1 MTMDDGLMVDGRT
14 KGIPPGTAPFP
25 LADVGG
31 MGWNV
36 LREDMTLPLAVLK
49 LPALD
54 HNSRWMAEFLKATGT
69 LLAPHGKTTM
79 SPALFERQLAD
90 GAWGMTLATV
100 QQVRVARANGIGRIV
115 LANQLVGRQAIDYIA
130 AELARDPA
138 FDFYCLV
145 DSIDGV
151 RQLTQRLGAEHLG
164 ANPPGRPLQVMV
176 EIGTM
181 GGRTGCRT
189 DDAALA
195 VARAVKRSEPLL
207 SLRGI
212 EGYEGMVRSDGDRDD
227 AIRAFL
233 DRIAGVAAACARED
247 LFAAR
252 PVILSAGGSAFYD
265 MVAGRLGDADLGRET
280 LVLLRSGCYLTH
292 DSKSYETM
300 FQQIRDRMPEVDGFG
315 PGPTAALEVWAYVQS
330 RPQRDKAILTVGKR
344 DISYDVDLPVPT
356 LWFRPGLHEAPAA
369 IPEGITV
376 TELNDQHAHLSLPP
390 ETDLKVGDM
399 VAFGIS
405 HPCTTFDK
413 WQVLFQVN
421 DRYDVV
427 SAVKTW
433 F

>member
-1 MTMDDGLMVDGRT
+1 
-14 KGIPPGTAPFP
+14 
-25 LADVGG
+25 
-31 MGWNV
+31 
-36 LREDMTLPLAVLK
+36 
-49 LPALD
+49 
-54 HNSRWMAEFLKATGT
+54 
-69 LLAPHGKTTM
+69 M

-151 RQLTQRLGAEHLG
+151 RQLTQRLE

-176 EIGTM
+176 EIGAM

-189 DDAALA
+189 DDAALG
-195 VARAVKRSEPLL
+195 VARAVKQSEPLL

-247 LFAAR
+247 LFAAG

-265 MVAGRLGDADLGRET
+265 MVADRLGNAVGDAGLGRET

-315 PGPTAALEVWAYVQS
+315 PGPMAALEVWAYVQS

-356 LWFRPGLHEAPAA
+356 LWFRPGLHDAPVIHAGGGGGDGIERPARPPVAA
-369 IPEGITV
+369 ARNRPEGRRHGGFRHFPS
-376 TELNDQHAHLSLPP
+376 LHHLRQVAGSVPGQRPLRHRIRCQNLVLTADADRCSVSRLPSQAQG
-390 ETDLKVGDM
+390 LM
-399 VAFGIS
+399 VRFY
-405 HPCTTFDK
+405 CK
-413 WQVLFQVN
+413 
-421 DRYDVV
+421 
-427 SAVKTW
+427 
-433 F
+433 

>member
-1 MTMDDGLMVDGRT
+1 MAIDDGLMVDGRS
-14 KGIPPGTAPFP
+14 KGIPPGTRSFP
-25 LADVGG
+25 LAGIG
-31 MGWNV
+31 AMGWNV
-36 LREDMTLPLAVLK
+36 LREDMALPLAVLK
-49 LPALD
+49 REALD
-54 HNSRWMAEFLKATGT
+54 HNGRWMAHFLETTGT

-79 SPALFERQLAD
+79 SPALFDRQLAD

-100 QQVRVARANGIGRIV
+100 QQVRVARESGISRIV

-130 AELARDPA
+130 AELAGDPA

-151 RQLTQRLGAEHLG
+151 RQLAERLAP
-164 ANPPGRPLQVMV
+164 NPPGRPFQVMV
-176 EIGTM
+176 EIGAM

-195 VARAVKRSEPLL
+195 VARAVKQAEPLL
-207 SLRGI
+207 ALRGV
-212 EGYEGMVRSDGDRDD
+212 EGYEGMVRGEGDRDD
-227 AIRAFL
+227 AIREFL
-233 DRIAGVAAACARED
+233 DSIVAVAASGIRED
-247 LFAAR
+247 LFAPG

-265 MVAGRLGDADLGRET
+265 MVADRLGNAGVGRET

-300 FQQIRDRMPEVDGFG
+300 FQQIRERMPEVDGFG
-315 PGPTAALEVWAYVQS
+315 PGPVAALEVWAYVQS
-330 RPQRDKAILTVGKR
+330 RPERDKAILTVGKR
-344 DISYDVDLPVPT
+344 DISYDVDLPVPR
-356 LWFRPGLHEAPAA
+356 LWFRPGQHDAPVAM
-369 IPEGITV
+369 PEGTAV

-390 ETDLKVGDM
+390 EAGLKVGDM

-413 WQVLFQVN
+413 WQVLFVVD
-421 DRYDVV
+421 DRYDIV